1 MGEETNIIQEIRL
14 EASKRGMILFRNN
27 VGAYKDKIG
36 RLVKYGLGNGS
47 SDLIGGTPVTI
58 TPDMVG
64 AVVLV
69 LTVIEVKTEEG
80 MKPSGKLAKLH
91 FKDQLEWIER
101 IVKAGGIGKMIC
113 RKEDL

>member
-1 MGEETNIIQEIRL
+1 MNETNIVQEIRL

-27 VGAYKDKIG
+27 VGAYKDKVG
-36 RLVKYGLGNGS
+36 RLVRYGLGKNS

-64 AVVLV
+64 SVVLV

-91 FKDQLEWIER
+91 LQDQLDWIAR
-101 IVKAGGIGKMIC
+101 IVKSGGMGKMIC